1 MAEASAGTGQ
11 HLRWQNARVE
21 ALDALTPT
29 IRRITL
35 RPQHWHQP
43 LAGQHL
49 DVRLTADDGYQAQRS
64 YSLLSPPQ
72 REGVYELGIERL
84 ADGEVSPWFHDAVQ
98 VGESIEVLGPVGG
111 HFVWRAQEAPPT
123 LLIGGGSGV
132 VPLLAMAAHGV
143 QSGLM
148 APMVLMVAARTL
160 ADVPLWT
167 ELQQW
172 QAQSSRFQCRLA
184 LSRETTVP
192 RVQGAGQALP
202 VLQARL
208 MRAAASQLAQAQARL
223 EARGDRLEA
232 LSPQRVLE
240 RGYAWLADADGHAV
254 TGVEPVRVGQA
265 VSATLADGLLQLRVT
280 DVQARGESHAPSATE
295 TIISPAP

>member
-132 VPLLAMAAHGV
+132 VPLLAMAAHVDAEGHALAE
-143 QSGLM
+143 Q
-148 APMVLMVAARTL
+148 AAREGHGARFEL
-160 ADVPLWT
+160 RERAALGGRVGDDAVQRREDGAEVALGLDVDAADVEADLR
-167 ELQQW
+167 LRRR
-172 QAQSSRFQCRLA
+172 AVNGVGDVVALLA
-184 LSRETTVP
+184 LDLVRLLAALDGPEEIEHAPCLSRP
-192 RVQGAGQALP
+192 
-202 VLQARL
+202 AR
-208 MRAAASQLAQAQARL
+208 RA
-223 EARGDRLEA
+223 
-232 LSPQRVLE
+232 SPQ
-240 RGYAWLADADGHAV
+240 G
-254 TGVEPVRVGQA
+254 
-265 VSATLADGLLQLRVT
+265 
-280 DVQARGESHAPSATE
+280 
-295 TIISPAP
+295 

>member
-35 RPQHWHQP
+35 RPQHWLQP

-192 RVQGAGQALP
+192 RVQDHAGRLRLE
-202 VLQARL
+202 VL
-208 MRAAASQLAQAQARL
+208 AAALQQLADNATGSASVYVCGSNAFVESVIAMLR
-223 EARGDRLEA
+223 A
-232 LSPQRVLE
+232 LRIPDGAIRTE
-240 RGYAWLADADGHAV
+240 RFGG
-254 TGVEPVRVGQA
+254 
-265 VSATLADGLLQLRVT
+265 
-280 DVQARGESHAPSATE
+280 
-295 TIISPAP
+295 